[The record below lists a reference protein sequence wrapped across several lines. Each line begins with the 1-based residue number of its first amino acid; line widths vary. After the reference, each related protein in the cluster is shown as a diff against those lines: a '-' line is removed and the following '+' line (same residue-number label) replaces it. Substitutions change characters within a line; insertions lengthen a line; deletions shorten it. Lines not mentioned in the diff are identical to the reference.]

1 MEVINTPGFD
11 LMSLDDQQKSV
22 QRVHSRFMD
31 VAKKQLIAEDPTL
44 KAKIDELME
53 LRKANGLYYKP

>member
-22 QRVHSRFMD
+22 QRIHSRFMD
-31 VAKKQLIAEDPTL
+31 VAKKQLINEDPAL
-44 KAKIDELME
+44 KAKIDELQE

>member
-1 MEVINTPGFD
+1 
-11 LMSLDDQQKSV
+11 V